1 MCLADWTMRD
11 DVRAEGPTLA
21 ETETKVAKP
30 PELPAEAEDSVSLL
44 AARGHE
50 HVGFDVAQA

>member
-11 DVRAEGPTLA
+11 DVRAERPTPT
-21 ETETKVAKP
+21 ETGTKVATP
-30 PELPAEAEDSVSLL
+30 PEVPAEAEDSVNLL